1 MSFILH
7 PRKVLNP
14 LSKTMY
20 NHNFRKLD
28 IWRDGIELADL
39 VYAITDMFPKEER
52 YGISSQMQR
61 AAVSVPSNIAEG
73 SAKESTK
80 EVAHFLGIALGS
92 LFELETQIEIVHNR
106 GYIEDEQYYL
116 LLTKVQSLQ
125 KRVYTFKQKLLS
137 TMELNTTTDG
147 N

>member
-1 MSFILH
+1 
-7 PRKVLNP
+7 
-14 LSKTMY
+14 MY

-28 IWRDGIELADL
+28 IWRDGVELADL
-39 VYAITDMFPKEER
+39 VYAITDLFPKEER

-92 LFELETQIEIVHNR
+92 LFELETQIEIVHKR